1 MSFQKLALT
10 ALIFILQELYCTE
23 RIMANKKFST
33 IHGTVEVLY
42 YKIGTMHSDSCFFYF
57 LLLKKTY
64 VALQKVLLTCTII
77 TLYKICEIFY
87 FCFIPSQTKLMPV
100 PTHVFLFFSFFI
112 VFCFSNYCIVFR
124 LFIYLSCFVFF
135 LYLVLTSN

>member
-42 YKIGTMHSDSCFFYF
+42 YKIGTMHSDSCFF
-57 LLLKKTY
+57 LLFIIEKTY

-100 PTHVFLFFSFFI
+100 PTHVFFVFLLFYCFLFFQLLY
-112 VFCFSNYCIVFR
+112 CFS
-124 LFIYLSCFVFF
+124 FIYLSFLFCF
-135 LYLVLTSN
+135 LSLLGSN